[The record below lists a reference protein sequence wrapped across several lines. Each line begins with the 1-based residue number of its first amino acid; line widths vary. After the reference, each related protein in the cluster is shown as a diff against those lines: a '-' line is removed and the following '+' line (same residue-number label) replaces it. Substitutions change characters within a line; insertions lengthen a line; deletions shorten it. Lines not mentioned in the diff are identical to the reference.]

1 MAIAAN
7 DCYQLYIGDRQSLAV
22 NSRNPHLLVK
32 YTHIFLGAMLELK
45 KCEKEERQVRKTE
58 NEQLMMGY
66 NQNNVYELV
75 ARKNIEFL

>member
-1 MAIAAN
+1 
-7 DCYQLYIGDRQSLAV
+7 
-22 NSRNPHLLVK
+22 
-32 YTHIFLGAMLELK
+32 MLELK